1 MSKTSSQP
9 NKTSI
14 QENSGVKR
22 NIQGD
27 RMDRNEMIAVAA
39 YYRAEHRGFA
49 NGNSMEDWLAAEA
62 EIDALLAYLEEPGI
76 R

>member
-9 NKTSI
+9 NKTSTRKNSDVKHKI
-14 QENSGVKR
+14 QDNGIARK
-22 NIQGD
+22 
-27 RMDRNEMIAVAA
+27 EMIAVAA

-49 NGNSMEDWLAAEA
+49 DGDSMEDWLAAEA
-62 EIDALLAYLEEPGI
+62 EIDASLAHLEEPSV

>member
-9 NKTSI
+9 NKINT
-14 QENSGVKR
+14 QENSGVKHK
-22 NIQGD
+22 IQGNGID
-27 RMDRNEMIAVAA
+27 RKEMIAVAA

-49 NGNSMEDWLAAEA
+49 NGDSMEDWLAAEA
-62 EIDALLAYLEEPGI
+62 EINASLAYLEEPSV

>member
-9 NKTSI
+9 NKTSTRG
-14 QENSGVKR
+14 NSGGKR
-22 NIQGD
+22 KIQGD
-27 RMDRNEMIAVAA
+27 RIDRNEMIAVAA

-49 NGNSMEDWLAAEA
+49 NGDSMEDWLAAEA
-62 EIDALLAYLEEPGI
+62 EIDASLAHLGKPGV